1 MRPFAEVLSSEI
13 LAFEIASDSV
23 AVATEASFHGAGAA
37 TVIPVVAGV
46 TNVSF
51 GITSGTTVAFAGQ
64 AVTPTDIEVEGSAGV
79 DAKAQAA
86 SLVTFSAAGTATV
99 VAYPGY
105 ARETETAITAGSTVA
120 FESVDEPGFDISG
133 SSLVEFQTEVVA
145 ETGTAIESDS
155 VVDFVGTA
163 VNNTKGESTGGAV
176 VDARV
181 NFYGNAT
188 ADSASEA
195 SAAFAGQF
203 VAYGE
208 LQSVG
213 GSALNGRGQALIYA
227 DAAAAG
233 ASVLDFQSNA
243 LLRANTVASITGA
256 SSVAFYTNAQ
266 FNVVTDFEAAGEGAM
281 LFQLAAVN
289 HAVASATGTS
299 ELVFRRGREVQPS
312 LPPAFEVVERPEES
326 RLAEW
331 SES

>member
-13 LAFEIASDSV
+13 LALEIASDSV

-51 GITSGTTVAFAGQ
+51 AITSGTTVAFAGQ
-64 AVTPTDIEVEGSAGV
+64 AVTPTDIEAEGSAGV

-86 SLVTFSAAGTATV
+86 VLVAFSAAGTATV

-105 ARETETAITAGSTVA
+105 VRETETAITAGSTVA

-133 SSLVEFQTEVVA
+133 LSLVEFQTEVVA
-145 ETGTAIESDS
+145 ETDTAIESGS
-155 VVDFVGTA
+155 VVDFIGTA
-163 VNNTKGESTGGAV
+163 VSNTKGESTGGAV

-195 SAAFAGQF
+195 SAAFAGQV

-213 GSALNGRGQALIYA
+213 DSALNGRGQALIYA

-243 LLRANTVASITGA
+243 LIRAATVASLTGA

-266 FNVVTDFEAAGEGAM
+266 FTIDAEFFAEGGAATQADAVTVR
-281 LFQLAAVN
+281 Q
-289 HAVASATGTS
+289 AVATAFGRAAAD
-299 ELVFRRGREVQPS
+299 FRRGREVQPF
-312 LPPAFEVVERPEES
+312 LPLSVYVVERPEEP
-326 RLAEW
+326 RTAEW
-331 SES
+331 S